1 MSSILFIRGVNTQ
14 TGNPVRAEMTRLKN
28 RIDELEHKLELVM
41 KATSTED
48 KVNETL
54 AAEAKAAEVKALET
68 ARAASGPVFSHIGTR
83 GGGTAA
89 AIGRR

>member
-1 MSSILFIRGVNTQ
+1 MSSILFNRGVNTQ

-54 AAEAKAAEVKALET
+54 AAEAKAAEVKAVET
-68 ARAASGPVFSHIGTR
+68 ARAASGPVFSHTGSR
-83 GGGTAA
+83 GGTAA
-89 AIGRR
+89 AVGRR